1 MIYGDELLEKLTA
14 LEFTSWKGEAY
25 RHMFGENQ
33 PAKENT
39 VGARWNPPEVPAIY
53 TSLQPAIAQAEGDY
67 HIAMQ
72 PLRPKAERR
81 IHRIQ
86 INLASVL
93 DLQDWSLLEYLGIDR
108 KEFTSTEPPRCK
120 EVGGSVAHL
129 GHDGLLVPSAR
140 SDGGNLVIFP
150 DNKTGT
156 YEFWP
161 IDYVVV
167 G

>member
-14 LEFTSWKGEAY
+14 LESAAWKGEAY
-25 RHMFGENQ
+25 RHMFGNNQ
-33 PAKENT
+33 AGKENT

-53 TSLQPAIAQAEGDY
+53 TSLNPQIAESEGDY
-67 HIAMQ
+67 HMAMQ

-93 DLQDWSLLEYLGIDR
+93 DLQAWSLLEYLGIDR
-108 KEFTSTEPPRCK
+108 KQFASAEPARCK
-120 EVGGSVAHL
+120 EIGGSVAHL

-150 DNKTGT
+150 DNKTAI
-156 YEFWP
+156 YEFSP
-161 IDYVVV
+161 IDYAVV